1 MQKVIIVGPCG
12 SGKSTLAGKLHT
24 LTGLPLYY
32 PDNIFWKQDRTHM
45 HNGRRR
51 TLNDYIQRNRFNVF
65 REN

>member
-1 MQKVIIVGPCG
+1 MRIRRFKKYEKNRKKQRLKEEG
-12 SGKSTLAGKLHT
+12 SQLVTNCNQLKMTA
-24 LTGLPLYY
+24 
-32 PDNIFWKQDRTHM
+32 QDRTNM